1 MWTDVVDLRD
11 FYASPMGRVA
21 TGVLR
26 KNMREIWPDVS
37 GMNVLG
43 VGYATPLLGAFRANA
58 ARTIAAMPAQ
68 QGVLH
73 WPSGENGLSAL
84 VDEGE
89 LPFPDL
95 SQDRVILAHALEC
108 SEQLRPMLREV
119 WRILAEGG
127 RLMLIVPN
135 RRGIWSRLEKTP
147 FAHGQPYSPGQISR
161 LLRDNMF
168 TPIQSR
174 SCLYVPPTNSR
185 MVLSATRAWESIG
198 KMVVPAF
205 GGVVMME
212 AGKEIY
218 ASEMAFERK
227 SRRRFALAPPGGKT
241 SRTGVKNYFRNK

>member
-1 MWTDVVDLRD
+1 MWTDVIDLRD
-11 FYASPMGRVA
+11 FYASPAGRVA
-21 TGVLR
+21 RGVLR
-26 KNMREIWPDVS
+26 KNMREIWPDVT
-37 GMNVLG
+37 GLNILG
-43 VGYATPLLGAFRANA
+43 LGYTTPLLGAFRANA
-58 ARTIAAMPAQ
+58 QRTIAAMPAQ

-73 WPSGENGLSAL
+73 WPLGENGLSAL
-84 VDEGE
+84 VDEAE

-119 WRILAEGG
+119 WRVLSEGG

-135 RRGIWSRLEKTP
+135 RRGIWSRLETTP

-185 MVLSATRAWESIG
+185 MVLSSARAWESIG
-198 KMVVPAF
+198 KMIVPAF
-205 GGVVMME
+205 GGVVIME

-218 ASEMAFERK
+218 ANEMAFERK
-227 SRRRFALAPPGGKT
+227 SRRSFALAPPGGKT
-241 SRTGVKNYFRNK
+241 SRTLTKN

>member
-1 MWTDVVDLRD
+1 MSMWTDAVDLRD
-11 FYASPMGRVA
+11 FYATPLGRVA
-21 TGVLR
+21 RGVLR
-26 KNMREIWPDVS
+26 MNMREIWPEVK
-37 GMNVLG
+37 GMNIMGLGYTTQLLG
-43 VGYATPLLGAFRANA
+43 VFRASAN
-58 ARTIAAMPAQ
+58 RTIAAMPAQ

-73 WPSGENGLSAL
+73 WPSSENGLTTL
-84 VDEGE
+84 VDEAE

-95 SQDRVILAHALEC
+95 SQDRVVLAHALEC

-119 WRILAEGG
+119 WRVLAEGG

-135 RRGIWSRLEKTP
+135 RRGVWSRLEKTP

-174 SCLYVPPTNSR
+174 SCLYVPPTSSR
-185 MVLSATRAWESIG
+185 MMLSSARAWEGIG

-205 GGVVMME
+205 GGVVIME

-218 ASEMAFERK
+218 GSEIAFEKKAR
-227 SRRRFALAPPGGKT
+227 SRFALAPPGGEA
-241 SRTGVKNYFRNK
+241 SRTTSER

>member
-1 MWTDVVDLRD
+1 MWTDAVDLRD
-11 FYASPMGRVA
+11 FYASPLGRVA
-21 TGVLR
+21 AGVLR
-26 KNMREIWPDVS
+26 MNMREIWPDVS
-37 GMNVLG
+37 NMKMLG
-43 VGYATPLLGAFRANA
+43 LGYTTPLLGAFRGSAD
-58 ARTIAAMPAQ
+58 RTIAAMPAQ

-73 WPSGENGLSAL
+73 WPSGENGLTAL
-84 VDEGE
+84 VDEAE

-95 SQDRVILAHALEC
+95 SQDRVVLAHALEC

-119 WRILAEGG
+119 WRVLAEGG

-135 RRGIWSRLEKTP
+135 RRGVWSRLERTP

-174 SCLYVPPTNSR
+174 SCLYVPPTSSR
-185 MVLSATRAWESIG
+185 MMLSSARVWEGIG

-205 GGVVMME
+205 GGVVIME

-218 ASEMAFERK
+218 GSEMAFEKK
-227 SRRRFALAPPGGKT
+227 SRSRFSLAPRGGET
-241 SRTGVKNYFRNK
+241 SRTVTKN